1 MSHKGKRDYKAVFS
15 KLLELITD
23 PTEGYPRVE
32 EIVSDFEAA
41 VWTTLKKLLPNVLV
55 MGCSFHINQAMF
67 KNLKKLGLGPLYQDR
82 KDVRTICRQILS
94 LNLLP
99 HNKIEKRFKDIEEK
113 VAIIKEDKLTD
124 FCSYVR
130 STWITSAIWPPKQW
144 SMFMQH

>member
-23 PTEGYPRVE
+23 PAEGYPRVE

-41 VWTTLKKLLPNVLV
+41 VWTTLKKIMPNVLV

-67 KNLKKLGLGPLYQDR
+67 KNLKKIGLGPLYQAS
-82 KDVRTICRQILS
+82 KNIRTICRQILS

-99 HNKIEKRFKDIEEK
+99 HDNILKRFEAIEDK
-113 VAIIKEDKLTD
+113 VALINEDKLTT

-130 STWITSAIWPPKQW
+130 STWITSKIWPPKQW
-144 SMFMQH
+144 